1 MRVFKGPE
9 DAVQTEARLEE
20 LVARYQTS
28 LYRTCCLYLG
38 DAALAEDAV
47 QETFLKAY
55 RALPNFRGESSE
67 KTWLMRIAV
76 NTCRDAMRSGW
87 FRHTDRRVTPDML
100 PEAAAPAE
108 AGDDAL
114 LAEGMNLP
122 AKQREVVLL
131 YYYQDMDTHEIA
143 KALGLAHSSV
153 SGRLRSARAR
163 LRAVLEGR
171 DYP

>member
-55 RALPNFRGESSE
+55 RALPRFRGESSE

-114 LAEGMNLP
+114 LAEVMNLP

-143 KALGLAHSSV
+143 KALGIAHSSV

>member
-55 RALPNFRGESSE
+55 RALPRFRGESSE

-114 LAEGMNLP
+114 LAEVMNLP

-131 YYYQDMDTHEIA
+131 YYYQDMDTHEVA
-143 KALGLAHSSV
+143 KALGIAHSSV